1 MNKHHKLIAQ
11 VSVLSSL
18 MLGGV
23 IAPLPTSMHNNDQ
36 VTVQAA
42 KKKYYF
48 KKDTAKL
55 RDLKIKIDKVR
66 FLSPSEDGTTDKN
79 MVVFEYSITNLS
91 NKDIDAVTGW
101 QAVFNAY
108 QKNKDTEG
116 KLEVGSTPSEYQDAI
131 DVQTQKINKNGTVK
145 CVTAYELADTKTPVV
160 LKATKGFEGKKL
172 GQKTYKI
179 GTFEQAKDYSTE
191 SAN

>member
-1 MNKHHKLIAQ
+1 MNKHHKLITQ

-36 VTVQAA
+36 ATVQAA

-172 GQKTYKI
+172 GQKTYQI

>member
-172 GQKTYKI
+172 GQKTYQI